1 MKTITRNKKA
11 FHDYDIL
18 KKYESGIELYGTEV
32 KSIRAGRI
40 NLLDSYGINKHG
52 EIYLKN
58 LHISTFKEGNQF
70 NHEPY
75 RERKLLLHK
84 REVSDIIA
92 QMTQKKLTL
101 IPLSVYF
108 KNQWCKVEVGI
119 CRGRK
124 KYDKRNKIAE
134 KEAEQRIK
142 QLKRS
147 RMKRGE

>member
-18 KKYESGIELYGTEV
+18 KKYESGIELFGTEV

-40 NLLDSYGINKHG
+40 NLLDSYGINKRG
-52 EIYLKN
+52 EVYLKN
-58 LHISTFKEGNQF
+58 LHISTFREGNQF

-108 KNQWCKVEVGI
+108 KNQWCKIEVGI